1 MIFLE
6 QKDKKEF
13 LINFSFTAVVFIIVF
28 FLLRIT
34 FKYLTPFVLAVII
47 ASLMQKPA
55 GFISGKTKIKK
66 EIAAAILTMGVYLLF
81 AALLSFIIYETIYL
95 ISALLSKSPHILNTF
110 SDWLSGLYEKTEDLL
125 SGISPKLHKEIM
137 SVMGE
142 TAENFVMKLSGAFSS
157 FITTFAKN
165 IPSVFI
171 SSIVAL
177 VASCYIAK
185 DYEKLKKFFIGIIS
199 DKVHNIIARVKKIVN
214 KSIFGILKGYL
225 LLFLITFVQLTL
237 GFFIIR
243 IKYAPLI
250 ALIISIVD
258 FLPVLGTGIVL
269 IPWGLISIITGDTFV
284 GFSLIVIYLINMI
297 VRNFAE
303 PKILGKQMGINPL
316 FTLFSMFLGLKFFG
330 FWGLLLFPLA
340 LIVTFRYYSDDSS
353 EVL

>member
-1 MIFLE
+1 ME
-6 QKDKKEF
+6 QKNKKEF
-13 LINFSFTAVVFIIVF
+13 LINFSFTAVVFFIVF
-28 FLLRIT
+28 FVLRIT
-34 FKYLTPFVLAVII
+34 FKYLTPFVLAIII

-55 GFISGKTKIKK
+55 IFISRKTKIKK
-66 EIAAAILTMGVYLLF
+66 EITAAILTMGVYLLF
-81 AALLSFIIYETIYL
+81 AALLSFIIYESIYL
-95 ISALLSKSPHILNTF
+95 ISALVSKSPDFLNVI
-110 SDWLSGLYEKTEDLL
+110 SNWLSVLYDKTEDLL
-125 SGISPKLHKEIM
+125 SGISPELYEEIISVIKET
-137 SVMGE
+137 V
-142 TAENFVMKLSGAFSS
+142 ENFVMKFSGVFSS
-157 FITTFAKN
+157 FITSVAKS

-185 DYEKLKKFFIGIIS
+185 DYDKLKKFIRGIIS
-199 DKVHNIIARVKKIVN
+199 DKVHKTIVRVKKIVN

-225 LLFLITFVQLTL
+225 LLFLITFVQLTV

-250 ALIISIVD
+250 ALIISVVD

-269 IPWGLISIITGDTFV
+269 IPWGIFSILMGDAFV
-284 GFSLIVIYLINMI
+284 GFSIIALYLINMV

-340 LIVTFRYYSDDSS
+340 LIVTFRFYSDDSP

>member
-142 TAENFVMKLSGAFSS
+142 TAENFVLKLSGTFSS
-157 FITTFAKN
+157 FITSFAKN

-199 DKVHNIIARVKKIVN
+199 DRVHIIIGRVKKIVN